1 MRTGRPLARLALS
14 AADRDVLEGYVRRG
28 KTAQALALRSRIV
41 LGCAAGLSNKAVAAR
56 ERVTEQTV
64 GKWRRRFIARGLDG
78 LLDEPRP
85 GAARKIDDAKVE
97 SVIVETLETSPA
109 GATHWST
116 RSMARHSGISTSTVG
131 RIWRAFGLQPHR
143 VESFK
148 LSSDPLFIEK
158 VRDVVGLYLAPPERA
173 LVLCVDEKSQIQALD
188 RTQPLLPMR
197 PGQVERRSHD
207 YARHGTTSLFAA
219 LDIATGRV
227 IGRCYQRHRAAEF
240 RKFLDAIDQAVPAD
254 LDLHLVLDNYAT
266 HKTPAVKAWLAR
278 HPRYHLHFTPT
289 SASWLNQVERWFALL
304 TEKQIRRGVHRS
316 IDDLKVDIETFIA
329 AHNDDPKPF
338 IWTKSADDI
347 LQTIARFCSQTLA
360 IHPST
365 SSTNL

>member
-1 MRTGRPLARLALS
+1 MRTGRPVAKIELS
-14 AADRDVLEGYVRRG
+14 NEVAGILEGYAQRR
-28 KTAQALALRSRIV
+28 KTAQALALRARIV

-56 ERVTEQTV
+56 ERVTVQTV
-64 GKWRRRFIARGLDG
+64 GKWRRRFVERGLDG

-85 GAARKIDDAKVE
+85 GAPRTIDDAKVE
-97 SVIVETLETSPA
+97 NVIVQTLESRPA

-116 RSMARHSGISTSTVG
+116 RSMARHSGISTSSVG

-143 VESFK
+143 IETFK
-148 LSSDPLFIEK
+148 LSTDPLFVDK
-158 VRDVVGLYLAPPERA
+158 VRDIVGLYLNPPDRA

-207 YARHGTTSLFAA
+207 YQRHGTTSLFAA

-227 IGRCYQRHRAAEF
+227 IGRCYQRHRAIEF
-240 RKFLDAIDQAVPAD
+240 RKFLAQVEQAVPAD
-254 LDLHLVLDNYAT
+254 LDIHLVLDNYAT
-266 HKTPAVKAWLAR
+266 HKAPPVKAWLAR

-304 TEKQIRRGVHRS
+304 ADKQIKRGVHRS
-316 IDDLKVDIETFIA
+316 VDRLKADIAAFIQ
-329 AHNDDPKPF
+329 AHNDHPKPF
-338 IWTKSADDI
+338 IWTKTADAI
-347 LQTIARFCSQTLA
+347 LQTIARYCSDTLA
-360 IHPST
+360 IHAAIS
-365 SSTNL
+365 